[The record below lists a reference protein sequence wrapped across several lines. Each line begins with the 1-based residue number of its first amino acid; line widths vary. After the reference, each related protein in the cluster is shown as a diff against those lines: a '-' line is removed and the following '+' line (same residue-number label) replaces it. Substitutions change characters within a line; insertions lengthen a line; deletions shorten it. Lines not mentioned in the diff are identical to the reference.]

1 MIVCVHLPR
10 FRLTVASG
18 GPEALAGRAL
28 AIAPTAGGAQRV
40 GEVSGTAQARGVMA
54 GMGLGEALTL
64 CPELVLVADD
74 PLGVAKTWEAA
85 VRALEGIGAEV
96 EAASPGL
103 AYFEADGL
111 RSIHRDPGGVIAA
124 ARDAI
129 ARPSRIGVAGTRFCA
144 LAASLEAR
152 TRRALVIDDRDVRR
166 YLAAQPVR
174 LLAYRD
180 QTAPLVPVLEQL
192 GISTLGQLAA
202 LGAARVADRF
212 GNPGTLARRL
222 ALGNDEPLR
231 TRQVEDRLEESMRLG
246 DSNSGEALIR
256 TLGVLIDRLLAQPER
271 RGRTIRA
278 VMLSARLVERG
289 GTWCETVVFRE
300 AISSPLRIRLAV
312 SPKLELIPAP
322 AEELA
327 ITITVLGPATGDQ
340 TSLLEAEQAARLDRL
355 REAVRQVRTIA
366 GPHAALRV
374 LPVSPRARVPER
386 RYTYTPFM
394 P

>member
-1 MIVCVHLPR
+1 VIVCVHLPR
-10 FRLTVASG
+10 FELTVAAG

-40 GEVSGTAQARGVMA
+40 GEVSGTAQARGVIA
-54 GMGLGEALTL
+54 GMGLGEALTR
-64 CPELVLVADD
+64 CPELVLVPDD
-74 PLGVAKTWEAA
+74 PLGVAKTWEVA
-85 VRALEGIGAEV
+85 VRTLEGIGAAV
-96 EAASPGL
+96 EADSPGL
-103 AYFEADGL
+103 AYFDAHGL
-111 RSIHRDPGGVIAA
+111 RSIHRDRSGVIAA

-129 ARPSRIGVAGTRFCA
+129 ARPSRIGVARTRFCA

-152 TRRALVIDDRDVRR
+152 SRRARIIDDRDVRR

-174 LLAYRD
+174 LLGYRD
-180 QTAPLVPVLEQL
+180 QTTPLVPVLEQL

-202 LGAARVADRF
+202 LGTHRVADRF
-212 GNPGTLARRL
+212 GNPGILARRL
-222 ALGNDEPLR
+222 ALGYDEPLR
-231 TRQVEDRLEESMRLG
+231 TRRVEDRMDEFMRLG
-246 DSNSGEALIR
+246 DSNSGEALTR
-256 TLGVLIDRLLAQPER
+256 TLGVLIDRLLARPER

-300 AISSPLRIRLAV
+300 ALTSPLRIRLAV
-312 SPKLELIPAP
+312 SAKLELIPAP

-327 ITITVLGPATGDQ
+327 VTVTVLGPATGNQ
-340 TSLLEAEQAARLDRL
+340 TSLLDGEHAARLERL
-355 REAVRQVRTIA
+355 REAVKQVRTIA